1 MWRSNMLLFL
11 ASFFALALLSSAA
24 AAEGGEKEEVAG
36 RAEDPCDAW
45 IHRYFNKK
53 SFPIQLVGKQ
63 HFFQRY

>member
-1 MWRSNMLLFL
+1 MLLFL
-11 ASFFALALLSSAA
+11 ASFFALALLSSSA

-53 SFPIQLVGKQ
+53 NYFQYNLWETAFFPA
-63 HFFQRY
+63 